1 MKALILYRPLSEHAR
16 SVEEFSQN
24 FERNYPESPI
34 SLMNID
40 SIEGTHLIELYDI
53 LEFPSVLVLADDGS
67 LINSWIGEPLPLIDD
82 VAGFMRS

>member
-1 MKALILYRPLSEHAR
+1 MKALILYRPRSEHAR

-24 FERNYPESPI
+24 FERNYPESPM
-34 SLMNID
+34 SLLDID

-67 LINSWIGEPLPLIDD
+67 LINSWVGEPLPLIDD
-82 VAGFMRS
+82 VAGYMRS